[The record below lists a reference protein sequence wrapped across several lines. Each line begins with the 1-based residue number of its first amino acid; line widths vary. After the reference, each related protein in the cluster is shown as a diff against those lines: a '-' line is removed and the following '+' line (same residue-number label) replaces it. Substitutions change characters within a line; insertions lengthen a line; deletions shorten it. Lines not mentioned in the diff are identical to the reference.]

1 MAALAAGLVWG
12 LPAQAQPPS
21 QSQAPPAKVEEPEE
35 TFRVSVDVVNVF
47 FNVKDK
53 RGALVPNLTQ
63 SDFEINEDGKPQT
76 IKYFSAESNQPL
88 TLGMLLDTS
97 GSVQFVLEA
106 EKQVGMAFL
115 NDVLGPKDLAFLIN
129 FDVGVELLQDF
140 TSSRDRLRRAFERA
154 RINTGG
160 GTGTIIPGG
169 GGNPVPTAG
178 PRGGTKLFDAVYL
191 GAHEKLATEVGR
203 KAMIIISDG
212 QDNGSYYNLKQAI
225 EAAQKADAICYVLL
239 VVDRRYGY
247 DTFFV
252 GDRDMR
258 DLAEQTGGRLIQ
270 VDKLEKLRPAFDQV
284 AQELRSQYNLGYT
297 PTNSARDGSFRKI
310 EIKSAQKHKVQARRG
325 YYASKR

>member
-1 MAALAAGLVWG
+1 MTATVAGA
-12 LPAQAQPPS
+12 LPAWS
-21 QSQAPPAKVEEPEE
+21 QSQAQAPAKTEEPSE

-53 RGALVPNLTQ
+53 RGGLVPSLTKA
-63 SDFEINEDGKPQT
+63 DFEIYEDGKPQA

-88 TLGMLLDTS
+88 TLGMLMDTS

-106 EKQVGMAFL
+106 EKQVGMSFL
-115 NDVLGPKDLAFLIN
+115 SEVLGPKDLAFLIS
-129 FDVGVELLQDF
+129 FDVGVDLLQDF
-140 TSSRDRLRRAFERA
+140 TNSRDRLRRAFQRA

-191 GAHEKLATEVGR
+191 GAHDKLASEVGR
-203 KAMIIISDG
+203 KAMILITDG
-212 QDNGSYYNLKQAI
+212 QDNGSYYGLRNAI
-225 EAAQKADAICYVLL
+225 EAAQRADTICYVLL

-247 DTFFV
+247 DSPYVGV
-252 GDRDMR
+252 GDMQK
-258 DLAEQTGGRLIQ
+258 LAEETGGRMID
-270 VDKLEKLRPAFDQV
+270 VDRLEKLKPAFDQI
-284 AQELRSQYNLGYT
+284 ALELRSQYSLGYT
-297 PTNSARDGSFRKI
+297 PTNSTQDGTFRKI

-325 YYASKR
+325 YYATKR